1 MIKWINII
9 WFGEINKIDGV
20 MKIIKINKYIVC

>member
-9 WFGEINKIDGV
+9 WFGEINKIDDF